1 MSRGHVSGGMQ
12 PRSASRTGDCSATQ
26 IAITT
31 TFTGSAQGGTRGL
44 GIVQPT
50 VISNYIIFAGY
61 ETNPRHDQ
69 KPFRSWRFRI
79 PTRSTALGDNSR
91 SWTNGEIAK
100 LKRMAGR
107 IPRDQIAAKLG
118 RTPAATAMEASKL
131 GISLSLQS
139 DIRRALRNKA
149 TKKRPRG

>member
-31 TFTGSAQGGTRGL
+31 TSRAARGL

-69 KPFRSWRFRI
+69 KPFTSWRFRI

-131 GISLSLQS
+131 GISLSLQP